1 MLYLYGE
8 NEETLNDNVLQIQN
22 ELCVL
27 NRTIP
32 ETAAGKKL
40 RSDLVQL
47 LEKLKEEAN
56 SEQTAAALSAS
67 IEKQIAE
74 LHISLPGKIYLNFLV
89 SRLELFSHLWLIL
102 PLAGLKSPM

>member
-1 MLYLYGE
+1 M
-8 NEETLNDNVLQIQN
+8 
-22 ELCVL
+22 
-27 NRTIP
+27 
-32 ETAAGKKL
+32 
-40 RSDLVQL
+40 QL

-56 SEQTAAALSAS
+56 SEQAAALSAS

-74 LHISLPGKIYLNFLV
+74 LHISFSRKIYLNFLV